1 MNIKAKLSLYTYS
14 FPDIFPL
21 WFSGKKRTILIKP
34 FPMLYHYLYG
44 MLKGETLDPPKMG
57 YISKFWYNEIL

>member
-14 FPDIFPL
+14 FPVMFSL
-21 WFSGKKRTILIKP
+21 WFRGKKLIIIIKP
-34 FPMLYHYLYG
+34 FPMCYHYLYG